1 MKLSFK
7 GVGNALLLR
16 RLVGCGKMSSPHKF
30 NCFKTSLIFTVDRAK
45 VEDLRRPRFGSEIM
59 KVLDTGSECCLSAI

>member
-16 RLVGCGKMSSPHKF
+16 RLVGCGKMSSCHKF
-30 NCFKTSLIFTVDRAK
+30 NCFETSLIFTVDHGAPRWRISDAR
-45 VEDLRRPRFGSEIM
+45 DLDL
-59 KVLDTGSECCLSAI
+59 KL